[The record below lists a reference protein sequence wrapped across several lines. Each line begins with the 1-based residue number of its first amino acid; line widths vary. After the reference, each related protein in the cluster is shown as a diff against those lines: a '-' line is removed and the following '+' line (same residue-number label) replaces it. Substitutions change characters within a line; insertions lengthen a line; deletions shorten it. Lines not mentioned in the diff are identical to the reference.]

1 MTLTELRDQ
10 AYYNAQ
16 LKGFHDEGR
25 EFGTSVML
33 IVTELAEAVEA
44 HRKDEWHMVR
54 EEIADAFIRL
64 GDLCGEYKIDIE
76 AEVDRK
82 MKINAGR
89 PTKHGKRY

>member
-1 MTLTELRDQ
+1 MNLNALRDA

-16 LKGFHDEGR
+16 LKGFHDKPR
-25 EFGTSVML
+25 EFGTAVML

-44 HRKDEWHMVR
+44 DRVGDQAMVH
-54 EEIADAFIRL
+54 EEIADTFIRL

-76 AEVDRK
+76 AEVNRK

-89 PTKHGKRY
+89 GYKHGKDY